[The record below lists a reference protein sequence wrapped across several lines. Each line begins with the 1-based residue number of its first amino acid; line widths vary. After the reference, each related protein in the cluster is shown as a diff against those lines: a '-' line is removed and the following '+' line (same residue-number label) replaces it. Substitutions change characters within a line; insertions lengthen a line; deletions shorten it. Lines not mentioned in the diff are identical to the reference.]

1 MVGGAP
7 VCIYTRHGGCHLLYS
22 GQHSINNL
30 HTCMYM
36 YVHNALSIIV
46 DRSRE
51 LGFLKVALCT
61 FRLCWYLMSRELT
74 TPTPTPVG
82 RLARAEQRKEEVGA
96 TKDRE
101 SSSSPWR
108 WSWREGAGKEGEGE
122 AEEGGRDGGGEGVD

>member
-1 MVGGAP
+1 MAVISCTVDSTALTTYIH
-7 VCIYTRHGGCHLLYS
+7 VHAY
-22 GQHSINNL
+22 
-30 HTCMYM
+30 TCMY
-36 YVHNALSIIV
+36 ALSINV

-51 LGFLKVALCT
+51 LVFFKFVLCT

-96 TKDRE
+96 TKDME

-108 WSWREGAGKEGEGE
+108 WSWREGEGDKEGAGKEEEGE